1 MKLLL
6 DSHVILWALLEPGK
20 IAGTVAAEIVSPANL
35 VFVSPA
41 SVWELEIKR
50 ACGKLDLPDDWVGA
64 LDAAGFVELPVLRRH
79 AMTAARLPWHHRDP
93 FDRMLIAQAQ
103 IQGLRFVSRDRV
115 AAAYGVSLLEA

>member
-1 MKLLL
+1 VKLLL

>member
-6 DSHVILWALLEPGK
+6 DSHVILWTLLEPAK
-20 IAGTVAAEIVSPANL
+20 LAGRVAAEIMSPANL
-35 VFVSPA
+35 VFTSAA

-64 LDAAGFVELPVLRRH
+64 LDAAGFVELPVIRRH

-93 FDRMLIAQAQ
+93 FDRILIAQALDEN
-103 IQGLRFVSRDRV
+103 LRFVTADRM
-115 AAAYGVSLLEA
+115 AATYGVSMLEA